1 MSNKAVIIALL
12 ALIGAMPMLSGCTE
26 DPGKSIKTIERRPIA
41 GVTLDKIALVETDD
55 YVEATGTIKAKTVST
70 LSSRTMGTVTAI
82 NFIEGSQVK
91 AGKILVTI
99 ESQDVSEKVAGAE
112 AMQRESKKALEA
124 AGENLNLMEATLARY
139 KKLYEGKA
147 ISRHEFETIESRART
162 ARLEFERVSEAAS
175 RAASGSNEARVYK
188 GYASVTAPY
197 SGVVTD
203 KKIDIGALASP
214 GTPLLT
220 IEDTSSFTLEAYA
233 DERIATL
240 IKPGMEVEV
249 LIGSTGR
256 SLNGRVTEA
265 SPSINPSTRT
275 FLVKIALAGNEL
287 RSGLYASVRFPAGK
301 RPLLVIPSSSVI
313 KKGQLIGVYVVDEK
327 GVATYRL
334 IRTGRTIGAN
344 VEVIS
349 GLDAGEEIITKGADS
364 AFDGGIIG
372 RGQ

>member
-1 MSNKAVIIALL
+1 MSNKAIIAALL
-12 ALIGAMPMLSGCTE
+12 ALMSASPMLSGCSE
-26 DPGKSIKTIERRPIA
+26 DPGKNKTAIERRPIA
-41 GVTLDKIALVETDD
+41 GVTLARVALVETDD
-55 YVEATGTIKAKTVST
+55 YIEATGTIKAKTVST

-82 NFIEGSQVK
+82 NFTEGAPVK
-91 AGKILVTI
+91 AGRVLVTI
-99 ESQDVSEKVAGAE
+99 ESLDASEKVAGAE
-112 AMQRESKKALEA
+112 ALQRESKKALEA
-124 AGENLNLMEATLARY
+124 AGENLGLMEATLARY

-162 ARLEFERVSEAAS
+162 AKLEHERVSEAAN
-175 RAASGSNEARVYK
+175 RATSGTTEARVHK

-197 SGVVTD
+197 SGVVTE

-233 DERIATL
+233 DERLAAL
-240 IKPGMEVEV
+240 IKPGMGVEA
-249 LIGSTGR
+249 IIESTGQR
-256 SLNGRVTEA
+256 LSGRVTEA
-265 SPSINPSTRT
+265 SGAINPSTRT
-275 FLVKIALAGNEL
+275 FLVKVALGGNDL

-301 RPLLVIPSSSVI
+301 KPLLVVPSSSVI
-313 KKGQLIGVYVVDEK
+313 KKGQLIGVYVVDEQL
-327 GVATYRL
+327 VATYRL

-349 GLDAGEEIITKGADS
+349 GLDAGEQIITKGADG